1 MPYFKVMIEG
11 EGVIIPSE
19 NNEPSITG
27 FFTSRLVRAV
37 AAAEAENEA
46 KNMIM
51 LEWSS
56 GLYAK
61 ANKGAL
67 PILTV
72 TSIDA
77 SSFMESLTF
86 KNEGYSFYRDEE
98 QPDRSA

>member
-11 EGVIIPSE
+11 EGVIIQSE

-27 FFTSRLVRAV
+27 FFTTRLIRAV
-37 AAAEAENEA
+37 GAAEAGNEA
-46 KNMIM
+46 KNMI
-51 LEWSS
+51 LSEWSS

-61 ANKGAL
+61 ANKGSL

-77 SSFMESLTF
+77 SSFIKSLTV
-86 KNEGYSFYRDEE
+86 
-98 QPDRSA
+98 